1 MTYFITLPLFCLERK
16 IRKAIVSCAEVER
29 QELIYL
35 LETQTEKPQG
45 LCTGPDRRGAEDARA
60 MLQTIYE
67 SDSSISAEWSRR
79 RLDSHSTAMA
89 SDSEAL
95 SAVGSVSEVGM
106 LDWERD
112 SDDWEKQLQRELL
125 LIQRQQQI
133 QKQLLISE
141 FQKQHQSLLRQHQA
155 QLEEHVKLQQA
166 LLTLRQKQELFAEE
180 DREELKEDSKELHR
194 RDTQKHQLHR
204 QKERA
209 KDSAMASTE
218 VRQKLHD
225 FLMSKSAKD
234 PSASTAG
241 YPLNRFKLWYS
252 SAHGGPAEQSSPPL
266 GETPP
271 TFKYPLTSGLDY
283 REDFPLRKTASEPNL
298 KVRSRLK
305 QKVSE
310 RRSGPIRRRDGS
322 VLVTPLKKQ
331 THELT
336 DSSANESPV
345 GSGPSSPIGLCNY
358 ENGASYTT
366 QVERCL
372 SQADG
377 HMSLLNLYTSPSL
390 PNLALALHPAHT
402 HICTGT
408 ALKDRSA
415 EGLAA
420 AVSPVSMEAKVS
432 HGQQALLQHLLL
444 KEQRQQRMTS
454 PGSVP
459 VLSSS
464 PLVMKERVSV
474 SSRSRLPRHRPLNRT
489 QSAPLPQSTLA
500 QLVLQQQHHNFIE
513 KQKQLHQHIHI
524 SQVLSQSIE
533 QLRNPSTHL
542 EEEEEEEEE
551 EITSPPAGVIRSCS
565 SRNSPSEPMAALAG
579 VIRLKTEPDDGER
592 EQESWDTQRHTGEKQ
607 EESSAKMKTR
617 DAEHCLEDM
626 TESDV

>member
-1 MTYFITLPLFCLERK
+1 MSSLLD
-16 IRKAIVSCAEVER
+16 AEA
-29 QELIYL
+29 
-35 LETQTEKPQG
+35 QTEKPQG
-45 LCTGPDRRGAEDARA
+45 LCTGQDQSRGRWAAEARA

-67 SDSSISAEWSRR
+67 SDSSISAEWRRR

-89 SDSEAL
+89 SDPEAL
-95 SAVGSVSEVGM
+95 PAVGSTSEVGM
-106 LDWERD
+106 LDWDRD

-141 FQKQHQSLLRQHQA
+141 FQKQHQNLLRQHQA

-166 LLTLRQKQELFAEE
+166 LLTLRQQQEVFAEE
-180 DREELKEDSKELHR
+180 EREEVREDDKELHR
-194 RDTQKHQLHR
+194 RETQKHQLHR
-204 QKERA
+204 QKERS

-234 PSASTAG
+234 PSASGAG
-241 YPLNRFKLWYS
+241 YPLNHSQLWYS

-322 VLVTPLKKQ
+322 VLVTPLTKR
-331 THELT
+331 TLELT
-336 DSSANESPV
+336 DSSANESPA
-345 GSGPSSPIGLCNY
+345 GSGPSSPIGLCNS
-358 ENGASYTT
+358 EKGVSYTT
-366 QVERCL
+366 KIERCL
-372 SQADG
+372 SQGGVLQTDG
-377 HMSLLNLYTSPSL
+377 SMSLLNLYTSPSL
-390 PNLALALHPAHT
+390 PNLALALHPAHA

-408 ALKDRSA
+408 ALKDRIA

-420 AVSPVSMEAKVS
+420 SPVSMEAKVS
-432 HGQQALLQHLLL
+432 NGQQALLQHLLL
-444 KEQRQQRMTS
+444 KEQRQQRMMSPVTS
-454 PGSVP
+454 P
-459 VLSSS
+459 L
-464 PLVMKERVSV
+464 LMKERPSV

-500 QLVLQQQHHNFIE
+500 QLVLQQQHHNFME
-513 KQKQLHQHIHI
+513 KQKQLHQHVHI

-551 EITSPPAGVIRSCS
+551 GASAQITSPPSGVIRSF
-565 SRNSPSEPMAALAG
+565 RNSQSEPAAALAR
-579 VIRLKTEPDDGER
+579 VIRLKTEPEDGER
-592 EQESWDTQRHTGEKQ
+592 EQERRDTQRHTAPHVSG
-607 EESSAKMKTR
+607 
-617 DAEHCLEDM
+617 
-626 TESDV
+626 

>member
-1 MTYFITLPLFCLERK
+1 
-16 IRKAIVSCAEVER
+16 
-29 QELIYL
+29 
-35 LETQTEKPQG
+35 
-45 LCTGPDRRGAEDARA
+45 

-67 SDSSISAEWSRR
+67 SDSSITAEWRRR
-79 RLDSHSTAMA
+79 RLDSHSTAFA
-89 SDSEAL
+89 SDSEVL
-95 SAVGSVSEVGM
+95 SALGSTSGVSM
-106 LDWERD
+106 LDRERD
-112 SDDWEKQLQRELL
+112 SDEWEKQLQRELL

-141 FQKQHQSLLRQHQA
+141 FQKQHQNLLRQHQA

-166 LLTLRQKQELFAEE
+166 LLTLRQQQEVFAEE
-180 DREELKEDSKELHR
+180 RRLVAEEEREDDEKELHR
-194 RDTQKHQLHR
+194 RDTQKHQQNHR
-204 QKERA
+204 RKERS
-209 KDSAMASTE
+209 KESAMASTE

-234 PSASTAG
+234 PSVSSAG
-241 YPLNRFKLWYS
+241 YPLNRSKLWYS
-252 SAHGGPAEQSSPPL
+252 SAHPGSAEQSSPPL

-322 VLVTPLKKQ
+322 VLVTPLKKR
-331 THELT
+331 TLELT
-336 DSSANESPV
+336 DSSANESPA
-345 GSGPSSPIGLCNY
+345 GSGPSSPIGLCNN
-358 ENGASYTT
+358 ENGRSSTS
-366 QVERCL
+366 QIKRCL
-372 SQADG
+372 SQG
-377 HMSLLNLYTSPSL
+377 GVLQTEGSMSLLNLYTSPSL
-390 PNLALALHPAHT
+390 PNLTLALHPAHA

-415 EGLAA
+415 EGLVA

-444 KEQRQQRMTS
+444 KEQRQQRMMS

-464 PLVMKERVSV
+464 PLVMKERASG

-500 QLVLQQQHHNFIE
+500 QLVLQQQHHNFME
-513 KQKQLHQHIHI
+513 KQKQLHQHVHI

-542 EEEEEEEEE
+542 EEEEEDEGASVEHREP
-551 EITSPPAGVIRSCS
+551 EITPPPAGVIH
-565 SRNSPSEPMAALAG
+565 RNSHSDPEAAHTR
-579 VIRLKTEPDDGER
+579 VIRLKTEPE
-592 EQESWDTQRHTGEKQ
+592 DTQREEERRDMGRDTGEEQK
-607 EESSAKMKTR
+607 
-617 DAEHCLEDM
+617 EHSLENM
-626 TESDV
+626 TETDV